1 MRSFSLHSSTVYFG
15 SSKVWSRNDSD
26 MLPAKSSIGEIS
38 SRMSARPEVCGTS
51 SRPAAA
57 ASAARS
63 CQRSLPSNQSNEVV
77 CRLSRSGTSRGSPS
91 FAKVTRGEAVRSAM
105 SVVRSVLEAAKGGSF
120 HRPMTES
127 QARRTPVGR
136 WSRRCRGQA
145 TEPTG
150 DAQRKDRAYT
160 KSRMETRPPKGL
172 LHPRRPLYA
181 WRGVLVGASCP
192 SVSTGPAVSSHR
204 AHAAGSAP
212 YGKKCG
218 RKSSRSQAGGPGA
231 GVSGH
236 VRALSGR
243 VARCARRPCRRPTRA
258 FSHRIADRRAAGT
271 DDVMSGRRPGAPLPR
286 ACGRAA
292 PRDAGRPFQGQCD
305 CRQMRRTP
313 GRAPEIT

>member
-218 RKSSRSQAGGPGA
+218 RKSSRSQAGGA
-231 GVSGH
+231 CDGVSGH
-236 VRALSGR
+236 VRGDSSEPRAEIVPALRPDAGGPGAGR
-243 VARCARRPCRRPTRA
+243 ARAGTV
-258 FSHRIADRRAAGT
+258 SVRAA
-271 DDVMSGRRPGAPLPR
+271 PPLR
-286 ACGRAA
+286 TCGRAA

-305 CRQMRRTP
+305 CRQVRRTP

>member
-1 MRSFSLHSSTVYFG
+1 
-15 SSKVWSRNDSD
+15 

-51 SRPAAA
+51 SRPAEA

-63 CQRSLPSNQSNEVV
+63 CQRSLPSSQSNEVV

-136 WSRRCRGQA
+136 WSERCRDQA

-160 KSRMETRPPKGL
+160 KSRMETRPPEEPF
-172 LHPRRPLYA
+172 HPRRPLYA
-181 WRGVLVGASCP
+181 WRGVLRRRFLPVWLDRPGGVITPGTCGRNSPVREKVWREISAQSSRRGRRRGVAPRQTRFAEVAGTSGRC
-192 SVSTGPAVSSHR
+192 VSTERRTAATTSPGHAEGP
-204 AHAAGSAP
+204 
-212 YGKKCG
+212 
-218 RKSSRSQAGGPGA
+218 
-231 GVSGH
+231 
-236 VRALSGR
+236 
-243 VARCARRPCRRPTRA
+243 
-258 FSHRIADRRAAGT
+258 
-271 DDVMSGRRPGAPLPR
+271 PR
-286 ACGRAA
+286 AMRDGP
-292 PRDAGRPFQGQCD
+292 PRSSATAVR
-305 CRQMRRTP
+305 
-313 GRAPEIT
+313 